1 MLRTK
6 LILLFLI
13 MLLSAK
19 FTFGKK
25 EKFTQN
31 ESPCS
36 SPNCSED
43 SPCPS
48 PNCSENTNQSDNT
61 KSSNTTISNNDD
73 SPSPSPDSKNIT
85 GVEIIF
91 QCDGC
96 SIDDFSEE
104 EKRDIINGILNKF
117 TELNIEN
124 VEFKRGFVRVLIFLD
139 LDEISEEYVRNM
151 VKTIK
156 KDKIEMYIN
165 KFTLETFDAKIL
177 YEHDEDFKINR
188 RSGCHSSGRNNRN
201 NINNFMKILKEGGEK
216 NVILQFK
223 PCGPANIFSPHIEIG
238 SGTLKKPI
246 VINSSSS

>member
-13 MLLSAK
+13 MLLIAK
-19 FTFGKK
+19 LCFGKK
-25 EKFTQN
+25 ENFTQN
-31 ESPCS
+31 EA
-36 SPNCSED
+36 
-43 SPCPS
+43 PCPS
-48 PNCSENTNQSDNT
+48 PNCSNDAPAPAPVSASNNENDT
-61 KSSNTTISNNDD
+61 KSSAPASAPAPNSSSRQTTTD
-73 SPSPSPDSKNIT
+73 KKIT
-85 GVEIIF
+85 GIEITF
-91 QCDGC
+91 KCDGC
-96 SIDDFSEE
+96 TIDNFSDS

-139 LDEISEEYVRNM
+139 LDEIDEDYIRKM

-156 KDKIEMYIN
+156 KDKIEMFIN

-177 YEHDEDFKINR
+177 YEHDEDYKINR
-188 RSGCHSSGRNNRN
+188 KSGCHSSGRNNRN

-223 PCGPANIFSPHIEIG
+223 PCGPANIFAPHIEIG